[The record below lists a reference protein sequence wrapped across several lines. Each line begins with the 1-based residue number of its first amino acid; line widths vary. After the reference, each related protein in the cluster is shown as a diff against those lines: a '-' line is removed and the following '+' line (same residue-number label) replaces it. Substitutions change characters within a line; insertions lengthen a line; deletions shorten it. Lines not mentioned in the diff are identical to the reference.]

1 MVGVTDTDELVDFV
15 PPDYSSRELG
25 RAHAELE
32 RVRSES
38 KKAIS
43 EAQAELDRMAAI
55 AATLRA
61 EIDGLRSTKWTML
74 DSIQEPLT
82 MAQMERWLIEATL
95 IRNGSKIAEGARALG
110 IGERTLRQKL
120 RQYGYGPRAK
130 LHLAKG

>member
-1 MVGVTDTDELVDFV
+1 MVGLAETDGLVDFV

-38 KKAIS
+38 KKVIS
-43 EAQAELDRMAAI
+43 ESQAELDRMASI
-55 AATLRA
+55 AAKLRA

-74 DSIQEPLT
+74 DSIQETLT

-95 IRNGSKIAEGARALG
+95 IRNGSKIAEGARTLG

-130 LHLAKG
+130 LRRTED